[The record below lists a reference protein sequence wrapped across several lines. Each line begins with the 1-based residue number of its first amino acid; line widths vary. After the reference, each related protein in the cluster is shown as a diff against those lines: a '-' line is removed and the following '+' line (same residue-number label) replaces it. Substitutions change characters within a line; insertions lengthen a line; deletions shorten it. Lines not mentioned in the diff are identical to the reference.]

1 FEVLCCTPHHWW
13 CTLDGTMTEE
23 VEVINI
29 SQQEDKGLRRVYHR
43 LCDFSQKEKLRKEIQ
58 ALQVKVEALPV
69 APQSKQAKVAVQDA
83 NVKAQETE
91 LNSEIK
97 ALEQDISRLEN
108 NPDKKIKAVDVW
120 EHLKFLGKKCTR
132 KEVTDIVWEVD
143 ENLDGAVDW
152 DEFKLMFF
160 RNIND
165 QTGLEPAKLYNMV
178 QFMLYD
184 VDNNV
189 NVSVDE
195 TMNMLYAR
203 YGRTKM
209 EAKLKELFGAGMR
222 ETGTQGGEIGFLE
235 YLEAVERTQLNTF
248 VQSSLGR
255 AQLAKTG

>member
-1 FEVLCCTPHHWW
+1 
-13 CTLDGTMTEE
+13 
-23 VEVINI
+23 
-29 SQQEDKGLRRVYHR
+29 SRSRR
-43 LCDFSQKEKLRKEIQ
+43 LRKEIHT
-58 ALQVKVEALPV
+58 LQTKVEALSA
-69 APQSKQAKVAVQDA
+69 APQSKQAKLAANDA
-83 NVKAQETE
+83 NVKAEE
-91 LNSEIK
+91 SRLNEEIR
-97 ALEQDISRLEN
+97 ALEQEIFHLEN
-108 NPDKKIKAVDVW
+108 NPDKKIKAVDIW

-143 ENLDGAVDW
+143 ENLDGLVDW

-165 QTGLEPAKLYNMV
+165 HTGLEPAKLYNMV

-203 YGRTKM
+203 QAEIQESSSPLHADQSYGRTKM
-209 EAKLKELFGAGMR
+209 EAKLKELFGEGMR

-248 VQSSLGR
+248 VQSSVGR
-255 AQLAKTG
+255 AQLAKTGTK